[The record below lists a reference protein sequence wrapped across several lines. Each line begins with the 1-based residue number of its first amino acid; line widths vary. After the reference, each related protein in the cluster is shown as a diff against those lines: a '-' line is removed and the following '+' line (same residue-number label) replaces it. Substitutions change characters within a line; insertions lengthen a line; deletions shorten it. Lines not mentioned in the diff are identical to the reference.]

1 MRDISVLSPTR
12 MTWGRPAT
20 EPGAG
25 WAVIDVETSG
35 FRPSSARVIS
45 LAVLA
50 LDPDGHV
57 EQSVV
62 SLLNPGVDPG
72 PTHVHGL
79 TAAMLEDQPQFADI
93 VGDVVELVRG
103 RTLVAHN
110 AAFDYAFLTS
120 EAEMAGVELPID
132 TVMCTVELARRLEL
146 GIDNL
151 RLETLAAHWGVTQ
164 RRPHDAFDDAVV
176 LTSVLAAALE
186 RARQRDVWLP
196 VRPVTRRHW
205 PSGRVTHEELRPLKM
220 LASRMPCPYLNP
232 GLYVR
237 GRPLVQG
244 MRVALAAEV
253 ERTHEELVERILYA
267 GLAYADAVDRE
278 TSLVIC
284 NERRPAHGKGY
295 QAHELGV
302 PVVSDAKFMDCV
314 GTVANG
320 TGVEE
325 FIDTARSGEQ
335 FALF

>member
-1 MRDISVLSPTR
+1 MADMPVAIPT
-12 MTWGRPAT
+12 TIWGRPAT
-20 EPGAG
+20 APGAG

-35 FRPSSARVIS
+35 FRPCDARVIS

-50 LDPDGHV
+50 LDSHGQV

-93 VGDVVELVRG
+93 VGDVAKLVRG

-110 AAFDYAFLTS
+110 VAFDYAFLTA

-132 TVMCTVELARRLEL
+132 TVMCTVELSRRLEL
-146 GIDNL
+146 GTDNL
-151 RLETLAAHWGVTQ
+151 RLETLAAHWGVPQ

-176 LTSVLAAALE
+176 LTDVLAATLQ
-186 RARQRDVWLP
+186 RARERDVWLP
-196 VRPVTRRHW
+196 VRPVTRRRW
-205 PSGRVTHEELRPLKM
+205 PSGRVTHDELRPLKM

-232 GLYVR
+232 GPYVR

-244 MRVALAAEV
+244 MRIALAAEV
-253 ERTHEELVERILYA
+253 ERTHDELVERILHA
-267 GLAYADAVDRE
+267 GLAYADAVDRD

-284 NERRPAHGKGY
+284 NESRPAHGKGY
-295 QAHELGV
+295 LARELGV
-302 PVVSDAKFMDCV
+302 PVVSDAKFMDSV
-314 GTVANG
+314 ATVVSGTD
-320 TGVEE
+320 VEE
-325 FIDTARSGEQ
+325 FVDSARAGDQ

>member
-1 MRDISVLSPTR
+1 MRDTSTTMP
-12 MTWGRPAT
+12 WGRPST
-20 EPGAG
+20 EPDAG

-35 FRPSSARVIS
+35 FRPGSARVIS

-50 LDPDGHV
+50 LDAEGHI

-72 PTHVHGL
+72 PTHIHGL
-79 TAAMLEDQPQFADI
+79 TAEMLEDQPQFSDI
-93 VGDVVELVRG
+93 VGDVVELLRG

-110 AAFDYAFLTS
+110 VAFDYGFLT
-120 EAEMAGVELPID
+120 AA
-132 TVMCTVELARRLEL
+132 VELARRLEL

-176 LTSVLAAALE
+176 LTNVLAAALQ
-186 RARQRDVWLP
+186 RARERDVWLP

-205 PSGRVTHEELRPLKM
+205 PSGRVTHDELRPLKV

-232 GLYVR
+232 GPYVR
-237 GRPLVQG
+237 GGPLVQG

-253 ERTHEELVERILYA
+253 ARTHEELVERILHA

-284 NERRPAHGKGY
+284 NEHRPAQGKGHL
-295 QAHELGV
+295 AHELGV
-302 PVVSDAKFMDCV
+302 PLVSDAKFMDCV
-314 GTVANG
+314 SAVANG
-320 TGVEE
+320 TGV
-325 FIDTARSGEQ
+325 DNVVDAAHTGEQ